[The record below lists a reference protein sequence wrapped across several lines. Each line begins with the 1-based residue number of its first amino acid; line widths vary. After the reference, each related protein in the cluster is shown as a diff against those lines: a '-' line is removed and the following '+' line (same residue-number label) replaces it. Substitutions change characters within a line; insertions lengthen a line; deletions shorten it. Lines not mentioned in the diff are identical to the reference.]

1 MLWFWMFC
9 WFFTIAECV
18 AKLLP
23 ETFTSTPTP
32 STLSATRIFVKLVR
46 AMFVHI
52 VLVVGMSVGIAD
64 VYWPMMCY
72 NFILTVTDTHTRH
85 MFRMET
91 VSGQARALRY
101 SRRSKQPSPLSTIK
115 PHRSPSLKQ
124 FRKVFAQN
132 LVLVL
137 SGLSAGAFVHIA
149 SSIEMQEQWELVL
162 FALCSQ
168 TIKLLIQA
176 AAKLYLG
183 RRKRTPSLRTM
194 AIIVAAP
201 TILVDTQLR
210 TVLLCLDSK
219 AMTLAGSYP
228 LPRVGVH
235 PQDGVVKI
243 LRGQSLLS
251 TTASLLSPELE
262 GVARVQK
269 LTALHAAEVYA
280 GMHGEFS
287 FGGNASSS
295 STHEI

>member
-1 MLWFWMFC
+1 
-9 WFFTIAECV
+9 
-18 AKLLP
+18 
-23 ETFTSTPTP
+23 
-32 STLSATRIFVKLVR
+32 
-46 AMFVHI
+46 
-52 VLVVGMSVGIAD
+52 
-64 VYWPMMCY
+64 MMCY

-219 AMTLAGSYP
+219 AMTLAGSVLLAVAKTGLRLLTALLMIHQAHKALAKYP

-262 GVARVQK
+262 GSLVFK
-269 LTALHAAEVYA
+269 
-280 GMHGEFS
+280 S
-287 FGGNASSS
+287 
-295 STHEI
+295 